1 MAAKHDLAVIG
12 AGAGGLIAARF
23 AAKLGARVLL
33 IEKDRVGGDCTWTG
47 CVPSKS
53 IIRAAK
59 AAHEVRTAA
68 RFGITAP
75 VCRVDMHAVHD
86 YVQQRVQEIYEPTS
100 PDALNGEGIEVALGP
115 ASFEDARTLRIGD
128 RRVTARTYLICTGA
142 RPAVPNIPGL
152 TSVTHRTYHNIFDV
166 NQLPASLAIIG
177 GGPLGVELAQ
187 AFQRLGTAV
196 TIVATRLLP
205 HDDPDAAGVI
215 ERVFDRE
222 GVQRVHG
229 RAASLRS
236 EAGAAIVSTDIGAE
250 VRAELLLV
258 AAGRQPN
265 IDGLG
270 LDRAGVVHS
279 ARGIVV
285 DDRLRTNVPHIYAA
299 GDVLGREQFSHVAGW
314 EAFEAARNALLP
326 GSASGRPNPMA
337 WVTFTD
343 PEVAQV
349 GLTERT
355 ARERH
360 GDGVAV
366 SRWDLPRIDRAKC
379 DDEEEG
385 FVKLV
390 CDRGGT
396 ILGATIVAARAGELS
411 GEISLAVAQRLTV
424 GDVSTAVHAYPTYAT
439 ALQQMA
445 SDMALARWTSS
456 ATGRLVHRLLGFD
469 KR

>member
-1 MAAKHDLAVIG
+1 MAAQYDLAVIG

-68 RFGITAP
+68 QFGITAP
-75 VCRVDMHAVHD
+75 VCRVDMHAVYD
-86 YVQQRVQEIYEPTS
+86 YVQRKVQEIYEPTS
-100 PDALNGEGIEVALGP
+100 PDALSGEGIEVALGP

-128 RRVTARTYLICTGA
+128 SRVTARTYLICTGA
-142 RPAVPNIPGL
+142 RPTVPNIPGL
-152 TSVTHRTYHNIFDV
+152 TSVTYRTYHTIFDV
-166 NQLPASLAIIG
+166 NHLPASLAIIG

-196 TIVATRLLP
+196 TLVATRLLP

-215 ERVFDRE
+215 ERVFERE
-222 GVQRVHG
+222 GVRFVYG
-229 RAASLRS
+229 RATSVRS
-236 EAGAAIVSTDIGAE
+236 DAGTPIISTDFGTE
-250 VRAELLLV
+250 VRADMLLV

-265 IDGLG
+265 VDGLG

-279 ARGIVV
+279 PRGIVV

-349 GLTERT
+349 GLTEMA

-360 GDGVAV
+360 SDAIVG
-366 SRWDLPRIDRAKC
+366 RWNLPRIDRAKC
-379 DDEEEG
+379 DGDEDG
-385 FVKLV
+385 FVKIV
-390 CDRGGT
+390 CDNKGT

-411 GEISLAVAQRLTV
+411 GEISLAVAHGLTV
-424 GDVSTAVHAYPTYAT
+424 GDLSTAVHAYPTYAT

-445 SDMALARWTSS
+445 SEMALARWTSS
-456 ATGRLVHRLLGFD
+456 ATGRLVNSLFGF
-469 KR
+469 KRR

>member
-1 MAAKHDLAVIG
+1 MAAQHDLAVVG

-33 IEKDRVGGDCTWTG
+33 AEKDRIGGDCTWTG

-59 AAHEVRTAA
+59 AAHEIRAA
-68 RFGITAP
+68 SRFGITAP
-75 VCRVDMHAVHD
+75 VCTVDMRAVRD
-86 YVQQRVQEIYEPTS
+86 FVQRKVQEIYEPTS
-100 PDALNGEGIEVALGP
+100 PDALKSEGIDVALGP
-115 ASFEDARTLRIGD
+115 ASFEDARVLRVGD

-142 RPAVPNIPGL
+142 RPTVPAIPGL
-152 TSVTHRTYHNIFDV
+152 TSVAYRTYHDIFDIDR
-166 NQLPASLAIIG
+166 LPASLAIIG
-177 GGPLGVELAQ
+177 GGPLGAELAQ
-187 AFQRLGTAV
+187 AFQRLGATV
-196 TIVATRLLP
+196 TVVATRLLP
-205 HDDPDAAGVI
+205 HDDPDAADVI
-215 ERVFDRE
+215 ERVFERE
-222 GVQRVHG
+222 GTHLVRG
-229 RAASLRS
+229 RATSVRS
-236 EAGAAIVSTDIGAE
+236 DAGAPVVSTDIGTD
-250 VRAELLLV
+250 VRAEMLLV

-265 IDGLG
+265 VDGLG

-279 ARGIVV
+279 PRGIAA
-285 DDRLRTNVPHIYAA
+285 DDHLRTNVPHIYAA

-349 GLTERT
+349 GLTEKG

-360 GDGVAV
+360 GDAV
-366 SRWDLPRIDRAKC
+366 VGRWNLPRIDRAKC
-379 DDEEEG
+379 DDDEDG

-390 CDRGGT
+390 CDRKGT

-411 GEISLAVAQRLTV
+411 GEISLAVAHGLTV
-424 GDVSTAVHAYPTYAT
+424 GDLSTAVHAYPTYAT
-439 ALQQMA
+439 ALQQIA
-445 SDMALARWTSS
+445 SDMALARWISS
-456 ATGRLVHRLLGFD
+456 ATGRLVNRLLGFD